1 MNSLPLSILFILF
14 LTEIIL
20 GVVIGLAIVI
30 LIVLLIILYCCER
43 YQNRRKFKKL
53 LRMLGAPQAQDD
65 YDDYDDYTKA
75 EAWADGD
82 ISEYKKD

>member
-1 MNSLPLSILFILF
+1 
-14 LTEIIL
+14 
-20 GVVIGLAIVI
+20 
-30 LIVLLIILYCCER
+30 
-43 YQNRRKFKKL
+43 
-53 LRMLGAPQAQDD
+53 MLGAPQAQDD